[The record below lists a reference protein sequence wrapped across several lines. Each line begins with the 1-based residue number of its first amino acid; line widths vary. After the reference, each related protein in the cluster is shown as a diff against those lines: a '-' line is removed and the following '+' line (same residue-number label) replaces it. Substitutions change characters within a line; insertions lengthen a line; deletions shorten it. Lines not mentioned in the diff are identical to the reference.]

1 MNIVER
7 REHNQY
13 IVNQLMAMRHSIIDA
28 LIDYNRKLEVDDF
41 DVCAVQKMKDNNELL
56 KWLKGLKEV

>member
-13 IVNQLMAMRHSIIDA
+13 IVNQLMVMRHSIIDA